1 MIKKL
6 LFTTTLSAL
15 AITHSAFA
23 DEEMVP
29 VVDTAPAASSSA
41 LTLGVEALY
50 LKADSEYGSGYA
62 DQDNEFAYRLSLA
75 YQNGD
80 SWGLRLR
87 YFNFEATELG
97 SPSDE
102 EEHGPKVQ
110 SIDLEAFHGFA
121 LGSWQGEYSLGLR
134 YFDLRE
140 DYNGKGGDVNY
151 DGWGPVAG
159 VELVRP
165 FNDTLDFYINARV
178 AFVFGD
184 DDENGKD
191 IDTWTYEAGAGIQY
205 NLTIGNC
212 DSHVRLGIEFQ
223 EWQDLTYNEGDGNA
237 FGAVL
242 GFHMGF

>member
-1 MIKKL
+1 MKKIL
-6 LFTTTLSAL
+6 LTSSLVAL
-15 AITHSAFA
+15 GVSQLAFA
-23 DEEMVP
+23 GEEMAP
-29 VVDTAPAASSSA
+29 VVDTSAPSSSPW
-41 LTLGVEALY
+41 TLGIEALY
-50 LKADSEYGSGYA
+50 LKADSETDSGYES
-62 DQDNEFAYRLSLA
+62 QDRELAYRLSLA

-97 SPSDE
+97 SPSDD

-178 AFVFGD
+178 AYVFGD
-184 DDENGKD
+184 DDEND
-191 IDTWTYEAGAGIQY
+191 TVIDTWTYEVGAGIQC
-205 NLTIGNC
+205 NMTLG
-212 DSHVRLGIEFQ
+212 DFDGHVRLGVEFQ
-223 EWQDLTYNEGDGNA
+223 EWEDLAYNETDGEA
-237 FGAVL
+237 FGYVL
-242 GFHMGF
+242 GFNMGF